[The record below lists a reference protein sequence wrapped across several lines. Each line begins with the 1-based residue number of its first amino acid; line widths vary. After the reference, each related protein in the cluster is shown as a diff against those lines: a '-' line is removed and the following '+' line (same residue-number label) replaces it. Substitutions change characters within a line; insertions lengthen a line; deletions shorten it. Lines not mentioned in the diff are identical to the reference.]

1 MEVMAAVKIEQS
13 CIENKQSAAASS
25 SSLSEGSYGF
35 SRMSP
40 AVSSPA
46 TSSPSHRRTSGP
58 IRRAKGGWTPQED
71 ETLRKAVETYKGRCW
86 KKIAEFFPDRTEVQ
100 CLHRW
105 QKVLNPELIKGPWT
119 LEEDEKII
127 NLVQKY
133 GPTKWSVIAKSL
145 PGRIG
150 KQCRE
155 RWHNH
160 LNPLIKKDAW
170 TVEEELTLMN
180 AHRMHGN
187 KWAEIAKLL
196 PGRTD
201 NSIKNHWN
209 SSLKKKLDL
218 YLATGKLPP
227 VPKPGEHSGSKD
239 IGNPASGQLFLC
251 LNKGSDT
258 STKALS
264 ESAGSTHSLLPSEL
278 CKLEERREWL
288 GPSTMQVSC
297 SETFTGASIREPN
310 SSTAEYQAQAT
321 QVDNICNGSDPGER
335 FGNDSNTGEI
345 DKDNKIPGITLPS
358 ELSSTFGSL
367 YYEPPQLEDLGVSLA
382 STLLNT
388 YDPNQQSYNSRI
400 GTSPLGYFTPPF
412 VSGKSSGQHSAESIL
427 KNAARSFPNTPSIL
441 RRRKREAN
449 TPLPPDRTVQTDQI
463 KIQDGSCT
471 PIEGKY
477 GSDQQPFKSSNLLR
491 ASRCNDGGIVPY
503 NGKIFNVSP
512 PYRLRSK
519 RTSIIKSVEKQL
531 DFTSREDNIDGNAKS
546 LSLAI
551 NSSSRSADC
560 NCNLPSMKGRKLSEC
575 PVGLEILASDSA
587 LIQLS

>member
-1 MEVMAAVKIEQS
+1 MD
-13 CIENKQSAAASS
+13 
-25 SSLSEGSYGF
+25 
-35 SRMSP
+35 
-40 AVSSPA
+40 
-46 TSSPSHRRTSGP
+46 SG
-58 IRRAKGGWTPQED
+58 G
-71 ETLRKAVETYKGRCW
+71 LM
-86 KKIAEFFPDRTEVQ
+86 
-100 CLHRW
+100 
-105 QKVLNPELIKGPWT
+105 
-119 LEEDEKII
+119 EDEKII

-180 AHRMHGN
+180 AHRIHGN

-196 PGRTD
+196 SGRTD

-209 SSLKKKLDL
+209 SSLKKKLDF

-239 IGNPASGQLFLC
+239 IGNPTSGH

-264 ESAGSTHSLLPSEL
+264 EIAGSTHSLLPSES
-278 CKLEERREWL
+278 CKLEEHGEWL
-288 GPSTMQVSC
+288 GPSTIQISS
-297 SETFTGASIREPN
+297 SETFTGVPIRELN
-310 SSTAEYQAQAT
+310 SSAVACQAQAM
-321 QVDNICNGSDPGER
+321 QVDNISNGSDPGER
-335 FGNDSNTGEI
+335 FWNDSNTGES

-367 YYEPPQLEDLGVSLA
+367 CYEPPQLEDLDVSVD

-388 YDPNQQSYNSRI
+388 HDVNQQSYSL
-400 GTSPLGYFTPPF
+400 GMVTSPPDYFTPPF
-412 VSGKSSGQHSAESIL
+412 VSGKSSSQHSAESIL

-449 TPLPPDRTVQTDQI
+449 THLPPDRTVQTDQI
-463 KIQDGSCT
+463 RIQDSSCT
-471 PIEGKY
+471 PIEGKS
-477 GSDQQPFKSSNLLR
+477 GIDQQPSKFSNLLCT
-491 ASRCNDGGIVPY
+491 SPCDDGRIVPY
-503 NGKIFNVSP
+503 NGKTFNVSP

-519 RTSIIKSVEKQL
+519 RTSIIKSVEKKL

-551 NSSSRSADC
+551 NSSSHSADC
-560 NCNLPSMKGRKLSEC
+560 NCNLPSMQGRKLSEC
-575 PVGLEILASDSA
+575 PVGLEILANDST
-587 LIQLS
+587 LIQPSLA